1 MKISQLATATG
12 VPAETIRYYEREK
25 LLPPPARQE
34 NGYRAYTD
42 KHVEQLAFIKHCRS
56 LDISI
61 ADTALLLE
69 FTLKPQTDC
78 SQINQLIEQQL
89 LKIRARLVS
98 LTALEKQLEKVSK
111 TISAQEKQI
120 HALSRQR
127 SNPAGGAIV
136 PMVSALAGTRKNGWG
151 PTLAV
156 LGWNLFRMA
165 MESRKKSNKV
175 Q

>member
-98 LTALEKQLEKVSK
+98 LTALEKQLDRLKHQCAKPNDSAHCGILHDLVAAAHGEACACHSK
-111 TISAQEKQI
+111 A
-120 HALSRQR
+120 
-127 SNPAGGAIV
+127 
-136 PMVSALAGTRKNGWG
+136 
-151 PTLAV
+151 
-156 LGWNLFRMA
+156 
-165 MESRKKSNKV
+165 
-175 Q
+175 